1 MSNSVINKK
10 KITIIISNIKKI
22 LTFKEE
28 ITKFDGFLSLNNKI
42 PNESSEKKK
51 FTESLN
57 LKDLLNLKEII
68 IEEIISKPSL
78 RYTEGSLVKKME
90 EKGIGR
96 PSTYAPTI
104 SKIQNKKYIIKE
116 SREGD
121 DCLYKLIK
129 FKNDKIH
136 LETLNKKK

>member
-1 MSNSVINKK
+1 
-10 KITIIISNIKKI
+10 
-22 LTFKEE
+22 
-28 ITKFDGFLSLNNKI
+28 
-42 PNESSEKKK
+42 
-51 FTESLN
+51 
-57 LKDLLNLKEII
+57 
-68 IEEIISKPSL
+68 
-78 RYTEGSLVKKME
+78 ME